1 MKEFKCIK
9 CNSEDVFIKASGA
22 QTGLYCGDCGKWI
35 QWLNRQDQ
43 LLAERFIERKLATT
57 SDGVSAK
64 VIASALSEITK
75 VAELAGVSI
84 DEAVNLI
91 VAQKKQNKRHD

>member
-9 CNSEDVFIKASGA
+9 CNSEDVFIKANGA

-57 SDGVSAK
+57 SDGVSVKA
-64 VIASALSEITK
+64 IASDISDIIKVSELVGIN
-75 VAELAGVSI
+75 I

-91 VAQKKQNKRHD
+91 VAQKN